1 MNWLMNGGLPSEL
14 PASLTESRD
23 MTIGWLL
30 AVEEGGVGL
39 DFNILE
45 TNLINL
51 IIIIG
56 VLYYFGGKFLGK
68 TLSTR
73 QSEIKTAITDAEQRK
88 REAAAALAEQQ
99 QKLAQAQEEAKKIL
113 ADAQTTAE
121 RARESI
127 LAQSQ
132 TDVERM
138 RASAAQDLS
147 SQEARVMRELQQRI
161 AALAIERSEAALPGQ
176 LNDDL
181 QRRLVDS
188 SIALLKGE

>member
-1 MNWLMNGGLPSEL
+1 
-14 PASLTESRD
+14 

-30 AVEEGGVGL
+30 AAETGGFGV
-39 DFNILE
+39 DFDILE

-51 IIIIG
+51 VIIIG

-73 QSEIKTAITDAEQRK
+73 QSAIKTDIVEAEQRK
-88 REAAAALAEQQ
+88 KEAAAALAEQQ
-99 QKLAQAQEEAKKIL
+99 QKLAQAKEEAKRIL
-113 ADAQTTAE
+113 AEAHTTAE
-121 RARESI
+121 RSRDEI
-127 LAQSQ
+127 LKQSHI
-132 TDVERM
+132 DVERM
-138 RASAAQDLS
+138 RANAAQDLT

-161 AALAIERSEAALPGQ
+161 AALAIERSEAALPGR

-188 SIALLKGE
+188 SIASLKGE

>member
-1 MNWLMNGGLPSEL
+1 
-14 PASLTESRD
+14 

-73 QSEIKTAITDAEQRK
+73 QAEIKTAIAEAEQRK
-88 REAAAALAEQQ
+88 QAAAAALAEQQ
-99 QKLAQAQEEAKKIL
+99 QKLAQAREEAKKIL
-113 ADAQTTAE
+113 ADAHTTAE

-127 LAQSQ
+127 LAQSK

-138 RASAAQDLS
+138 RASAAQDLT
-147 SQEARVMRELQQRI
+147 SQEVRVMRELQQRI
-161 AALAIERSEAALPGQ
+161 AALAIERSEAALPSQ

-188 SIALLKGE
+188 SIALLTGE